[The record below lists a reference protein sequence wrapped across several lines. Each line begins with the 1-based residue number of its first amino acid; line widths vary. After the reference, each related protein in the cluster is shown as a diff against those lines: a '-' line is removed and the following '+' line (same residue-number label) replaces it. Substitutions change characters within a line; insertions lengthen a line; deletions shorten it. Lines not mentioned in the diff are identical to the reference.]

1 MGQGFYWLG
10 DPASNFLRT
19 VTPAHSRN
27 GGGFWE
33 KSRTSS
39 PWSRTGEAV
48 AEGSSWVVSEVF
60 YCMIVL
66 IRPPCCHPP
75 TPPRKG
81 PTSRRLYTPHTTS
94 TTTTCH
100 SRKNC
105 QGRIPSTVIASSP
118 QLSSLLSSS
127 GMPRIII
134 NDHSPQVRVASVSGP
149 GPPAPARH
157 APARPCDA
165 PACLPHA
172 WPPVSSH
179 VFSRMSLPVSATR
192 SPPPPS
198 LLASAMRCATPRPR
212 DSSTLAATL
221 CVALCATIGSA
232 YRLG

>member
-1 MGQGFYWLG
+1 
-10 DPASNFLRT
+10 
-19 VTPAHSRN
+19 
-27 GGGFWE
+27 
-33 KSRTSS
+33 
-39 PWSRTGEAV
+39 
-48 AEGSSWVVSEVF
+48 
-60 YCMIVL
+60 
-66 IRPPCCHPP
+66 
-75 TPPRKG
+75 
-81 PTSRRLYTPHTTS
+81 
-94 TTTTCH
+94 
-100 SRKNC
+100 
-105 QGRIPSTVIASSP
+105 
-118 QLSSLLSSS
+118 
-127 GMPRIII
+127 MPRIII

-221 CVALCATIGSA
+221 CGTLCDSPPIGSVSCCCKLKKTLNSA
-232 YRLG
+232 SSARATRVACYPTASHPWRTSTQPPQGWDRKPPDRATDPHDGRKSRAAQPAPLSAPLAPSTPNLSSPAARRIQTHMFGLSAR

>member
-1 MGQGFYWLG
+1 
-10 DPASNFLRT
+10 
-19 VTPAHSRN
+19 
-27 GGGFWE
+27 
-33 KSRTSS
+33 
-39 PWSRTGEAV
+39 
-48 AEGSSWVVSEVF
+48 
-60 YCMIVL
+60 
-66 IRPPCCHPP
+66 
-75 TPPRKG
+75 
-81 PTSRRLYTPHTTS
+81 
-94 TTTTCH
+94 
-100 SRKNC
+100 
-105 QGRIPSTVIASSP
+105 
-118 QLSSLLSSS
+118 
-127 GMPRIII
+127 MPRIII

-221 CVALCATIGSA
+221 CGTLCDSPPIGSVSCCCKLEKTLNSASSAPQRRGPHAWRAIPQPPTRGAPALSPLKDGIVSRRTERPTHMTGVNLVQHSPRPSPRPSRPARLTFPPQPHAA
-232 YRLG
+232 YRPTCSDSQRGNNPLC